1 MNHSHHFDS
10 SETIRFHS
18 VLLAAMFSLGFLA
31 CDHSDQVGNP
41 SGSGGNKA
49 GGTTKGQGGGSGGQA
64 SGGSSGDSASGGMI
78 SGGAPSLKS
87 DAGLGGQG
95 AGGAGGI
102 AGASGGVSGGTG
114 GSVTSQ
120 GGAVSSDAGVDGT
133 MSTGGI
139 TKTDGA
145 TSLDGAAMGGAGGSG
160 GAINPTGPL
169 PKITI
174 YMIGDSTM
182 ADKAIPNSENE
193 RGWGQMMPQFF
204 KAEAKI
210 SNHAKNGRSSK
221 SFIDEGLWKAVIT
234 NLKAGDWLIAQFGHN
249 DEKDE
254 KERHTDPFTTYAEN
268 LKKFATETR
277 AKGGFPIIC
286 TPIVRGG
293 DLEGHGD
300 YPEGAIAAA
309 KAVDAPLIDLEK
321 ETKIFVGA
329 LGNSRLKE
337 FYINRDNT
345 HLVIA
350 GGTKVAEMATKAIR
364 EMNLPLAAY
373 LK

>member
-1 MNHSHHFDS
+1 MNHSHLLGKSDMV
-10 SETIRFHS
+10 RFHS
-18 VLLAAMFSLGFLA
+18 VLLAAMFSFGFFA
-31 CDHSDQVGNP
+31 CDSSEQSGNP
-41 SGSGGNKA
+41 RGSGGNKA
-49 GGTTKGQGGGSGGQA
+49 GGAVNGQGGGSGGQS
-64 SGGSSGDSASGGMI
+64 SGGSNSTSGSGGMT
-78 SGGAPSLKS
+78 SGGASSVKS

-102 AGASGGVSGGTG
+102 TG
-114 GSVTSQ
+114 GSSGTS
-120 GGAVSSDAGVDGT
+120 
-133 MSTGGI
+133 
-139 TKTDGA
+139 
-145 TSLDGAAMGGAGGSG
+145 GGAGGSG
-160 GAINPTGPL
+160 TGKGGAVSVDAGVDVTTSTGGILATDGATVSGGATMGGASGSGGAIKPTDPL

-221 SFIDEGLWKAVIT
+221 SFIDEGLWKAVIS

-249 DEKDE
+249 DEKDDSA
-254 KERHTDPFTTYAEN
+254 RHTDPFTTYAAN

-309 KAVDAPLIDLEK
+309 KEVDAPLIDLEK

-329 LGNSRLKE
+329 LGTSRLKE

-350 GGTKVAEMATKAIR
+350 GATKVAEMATKAIR